1 MPSQSSQDPNAQ
13 LGMRLFVIYS
23 VFYFGF
29 VLVNAFAAHWAE
41 WEPIAG
47 LNLAILWGFALI
59 GLAFLLALI
68 YGLFCTSPSDSGQD
82 ASSEEPRS

>member
-1 MPSQSSQDPNAQ
+1 MHSHSSEERNAR
-13 LGMRLFVIYS
+13 LGMRLFVVYS

-29 VLVNAFAAHWAE
+29 VLVNAFAARWAE

-59 GLAFLLALI
+59 GLAFVLALV
-68 YGLFCTSPSDSGQD
+68 YGFRCTSSVESDQD
-82 ASSEEPRS
+82 ASSGETRS